1 MDTIITNTAFSNQIA
16 ERSTV
21 MKFTFAHNNLNVF
34 DLDRS
39 LSFYKEALGLTET
52 RRKDAEDGSFTLV
65 YLGDGATPHL
75 LELTWLRDMD
85 RPYELGDNEIHLA
98 FEVDDFDAALAKH
111 KEMGCVCFENPAMG
125 IYFIEDPD
133 GYWLEIVPAK

>member
-1 MDTIITNTAFSNQIA
+1 
-16 ERSTV
+16 

-34 DLDRS
+34 NLEKS
-39 LSFYKEALGLTET
+39 LSFYKEALGLTVV
-52 RRKDAEDGSFTLV
+52 RKKEASDGSFTLV
-65 YLGDGATPHL
+65 YLGDETTPHQ

-98 FEVDDFDAALAKH
+98 FQVDDFDAALAKH
-111 KEMGCVCFENPAMG
+111 KEMGCVCFDNPEMG

-133 GYWLEIVPAK
+133 GYWLEIVPGK